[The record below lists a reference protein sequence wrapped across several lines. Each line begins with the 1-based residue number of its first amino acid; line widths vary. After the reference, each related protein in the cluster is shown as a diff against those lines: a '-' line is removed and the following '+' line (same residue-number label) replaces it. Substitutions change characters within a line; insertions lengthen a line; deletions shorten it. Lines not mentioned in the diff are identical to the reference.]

1 MTNQEWM
8 KEQRENR
15 NKMIEKN
22 LILQERMMS
31 LVSNF
36 VEKTEERLKKE
47 TIISGKTLKMVS
59 LSEKLFSVISTWG

>member
-8 KEQRENR
+8 KEHRENR